1 MFNYGAYQPLNSI
14 IVSYRDDGN
23 VRESNSPTH
32 CITKFSKSW
41 RWLAIT
47 STQAS
52 IFNRVSIWIRTAT
65 AVTVARVRIWSTNI
79 RYILFRP
86 SSSPWPHE
94 SSPKVKANDARYSI
108 NSTLYR
114 WRRSQQCQCIW
125 MLNLDFYRWNR
136 SSDVVK
142 LYFTTET
149 EAEACSNSVTCTY
162 LSYDEGSIM
171 MSLLD
176 STVSSNWQWWMIQ

>member
-1 MFNYGAYQPLNSI
+1 MAVISNYIHSGFNLQSSIDLNS
-14 IVSYRDDGN
+14 DGN
-23 VRESNSPTH
+23 RCDRRSCSYLIDEYSLHFV
-32 CITKFSKSW
+32 
-41 RWLAIT
+41 
-47 STQAS
+47 
-52 IFNRVSIWIRTAT
+52 
-65 AVTVARVRIWSTNI
+65 
-79 RYILFRP
+79 RP